1 MNTTLE
7 EYLAFTTVVD
17 SGSITAAADQ
27 LGLTVSGV
35 SRALTRLEQK
45 LDTTLLNRTTRRLD
59 LTDEGRH
66 VLAASRDILHAV
78 DQLEEQMAIRRQLP
92 SGRLRINGAPSFI
105 SQVIVPLIGTF
116 RQAYP
121 HITLELDSNDFYI
134 DLLAQ
139 HTDIAIRIGALEDST
154 LHARLLGHSQSR
166 IFASP
171 AYLAAHGTP
180 TSVAEL
186 AQHTLLGFNKIHSLN
201 VWPLLD
207 ACGLPLQIEP
217 NLCASSGS
225 TLLALGLADQGIFCL
240 TDFTTRPALA
250 QGRLVELFAQQRL
263 PHSLPIHAMYY
274 HNTQLSSRITA
285 FLDFIQDS
293 VKAYL

>member
-7 EYLAFTTVVD
+7 EYLAFQTVVD
-17 SGSITAAADQ
+17 CGSITAAAEQ

-35 SRALTRLEQK
+35 SRALTRLEHK
-45 LDTTLLNRTTRRLD
+45 LDTPLLTRTTRRLD
-59 LTDEGRH
+59 LTDEGRY
-66 VLAASRDILHAV
+66 VLAAGRDILHAV
-78 DQLEEQMAIRRQLP
+78 DRLEEQMAIRRQQP

-105 SQVIVPLIGTF
+105 SQVIVPLVGAF

-121 HITLELDSNDFYI
+121 HISLELDSNDFYI

-139 HTDIAIRIGALEDST
+139 HTDIAIRIGHLSDST

-180 TSVAEL
+180 TTVAEL
-186 AQHTLLGFNKIHSLN
+186 AQHTLLGFNKIPTLN
-201 VWPLLD
+201 QWPLLD
-207 ACGLPLQIEP
+207 DKGVPLQVEP
-217 NLCASSGS
+217 NLLASSGA

-240 TDFTTRPALA
+240 TDFTTRAA
-250 QGRLVELFAQQRL
+250 RSQGQLVELFAAERL
-263 PHSLPIHAMYY
+263 PHSQPVNAVYY
-274 HNTQLSSRITA
+274 RNTQLSSRITA
-285 FLDFIQDS
+285 FLDFIQAS
-293 VKAYL
+293 VRAYL